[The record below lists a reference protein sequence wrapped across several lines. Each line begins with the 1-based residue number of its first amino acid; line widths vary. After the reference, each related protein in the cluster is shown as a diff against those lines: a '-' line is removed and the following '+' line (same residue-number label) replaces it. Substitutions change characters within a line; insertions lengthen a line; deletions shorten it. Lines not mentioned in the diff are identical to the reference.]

1 MAGAEPAAAQ
11 EVVEYIHTDA
21 LGSPVAIT
29 DASGNVIERTVYE
42 PYGAVVNRSLK
53 DGPGYTGH
61 VTDSGTGLSY
71 MQQRYYDSELGL
83 FLSTDPIVASEAL
96 FGRYLYANNG
106 PYRFVDPDGRASEEK
121 NRRRPAIVGSR
132 IKNGMVAAG
141 SRMGTLGATN
151 AGAGSSGGYGRE
163 PRASDPQWTRDPKVR
178 GQMEDAWNDSNPF
191 APAVRRGESGSLK
204 RENGG
209 WIVQFAGE
217 RGHELV
223 RSPAGTRDRMSI
235 ESARK
240 PSEFECGCIV
250 KGYFHTHP
258 NTRAE
263 GYFPGT
269 NGYDY
274 DYQLQQGVPGMIRG
288 HEGYEFIPIPGGAD
302 EILQVD
308 TWISAVPCS
317 GDRLFGP

>member
-1 MAGAEPAAAQ
+1 MNGLSLLLIRAVLAVGVLVACVAPAVAQ

-42 PYGAVVNRSLK
+42 PYGAVVNRPLK

-71 MQQRYYDSELGL
+71 MQQRYYDSGLGV
-83 FLSTDPIVASEAL
+83 FLSVDPISASSSM
-96 FGRYLYANNG
+96 FGRYFYGNNS
-106 PYRFVDPDGRASEEK
+106 PYRFVDSDGRAPEEK
-121 NRRRPAIVGSR
+121 SQRRSAVVGSK
-132 IKNGMVAAG
+132 IKNGMVAPG
-141 SRMGTLGATN
+141 SRMGTLGAAN
-151 AGAGSSGGYGRE
+151 AASGSNGSYGRE
-163 PRASDPQWTRDPKVR
+163 PRASDPEWTRDPKVK
-178 GQMEDAWNDSNPF
+178 GKMESAWNDSNPF

-209 WIVQFAGE
+209 WVVQFVGE
-217 RGHELV
+217 EGHELV
-223 RSPAGTRDRMSI
+223 RSPAGTRDRMSM
-235 ESARK
+235 ESTRK

-288 HEGYEFIPIPGGAD
+288 HEGYEFIPIPGG
-302 EILQVD
+302 
-308 TWISAVPCS
+308 
-317 GDRLFGP
+317 R

>member
-1 MAGAEPAAAQ
+1 MNGLCSLLIRAVLTVVVLAACAAPAVAQ

-42 PYGAVVNRSLK
+42 PYGAVVNRPLK

-71 MQQRYYDSELGL
+71 MQQRYYDSGLGV
-83 FLSTDPIVASEAL
+83 FLSVDPISASSSM
-96 FGRYLYANNG
+96 FGRYFYGNNS

-121 NRRRPAIVGSR
+121 SQRRSAVVGSK
-132 IKNGMVAAG
+132 IKNGMVAPG
-141 SRMGTLGATN
+141 SRMGTLGAAN
-151 AGAGSSGGYGRE
+151 AASGSNGSYGRE
-163 PRASDPQWTRDPKVR
+163 PRASDPEWTRDPKVK
-178 GQMEDAWNDSNPF
+178 GQMESAWNDSNPF

-209 WIVQFAGE
+209 WIVQFVGE
-217 RGHELV
+217 EGHELV
-223 RSPAGTRDRMSI
+223 RSPAGTRDRMSV
-235 ESARK
+235 ESTRK

-274 DYQLQQGVPGMIRG
+274 EYQLQQGVPGMIRG
-288 HEGYEFIPIPGGAD
+288 HEGYEFIPIPGG
-302 EILQVD
+302 
-308 TWISAVPCS
+308 
-317 GDRLFGP
+317 R